1 MATKTWT
8 KEEILNLLANNDEMV
23 KRSVLKLYEKQ
34 TDYEKAVQNTEESN
48 GVGFNGLDANLL
60 SSFAEFALKSGF
72 LTTKQTA
79 IARNKLKKYAGQLAK
94 IANGKI

>member
-34 TDYEKAVQNTEESN
+34 TDYEKAVQNTEENN